1 MRKIG
6 QKVSWTH
13 LSQGLESIALTL
25 KQGIIID
32 MGDFIATVYKG
43 KGKVEQVELFR
54 LRTPQGQRQRDEID
68 EVIKEGLR

>member
-13 LSQGLESIALTL
+13 LSQGLGSIALTL

-54 LRTPQGQRQRDEID
+54 LRTPQGQRQMDEID